1 MESASYPIRNAM
13 CQVRSERC
21 TTLPGGLHLAVRRI
35 AMLMFVFIVFVAF
48 ALIAG
53 VFISI
58 EEKRRRDGISL
69 VTELMVDA
77 KRKERRDT
85 AMEN

>member
-1 MESASYPIRNAM
+1 
-13 CQVRSERC
+13 
-21 TTLPGGLHLAVRRI
+21 
-35 AMLMFVFIVFVAF
+35 MLMFVFIVFVAF

>member
-1 MESASYPIRNAM
+1 M
-13 CQVRSERC
+13 CQVWSGLC
-21 TTLPGGLHLAVRRI
+21 TALPGGHHLEIRRV
-35 AMLMFVFIVFVAF
+35 AMLMFVLIAFITF

-58 EEKRRRDGISL
+58 EEKRRRDGVSL
-69 VTELMVDA
+69 VSELMVDA
-77 KRKERRDT
+77 KRKKRRDT